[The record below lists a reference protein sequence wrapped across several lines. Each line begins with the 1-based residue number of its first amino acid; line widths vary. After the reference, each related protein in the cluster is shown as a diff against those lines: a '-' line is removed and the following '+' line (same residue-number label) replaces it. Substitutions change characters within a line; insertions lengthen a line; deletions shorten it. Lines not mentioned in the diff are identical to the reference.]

1 MSKLSETVDKALHE
15 AGLAYEFNPSSYTC
29 ETYRCMLELKEK
41 LAAWLS
47 EERAQAE
54 KDAAEKA
61 S

>member
-15 AGLAYEFNPSSYTC
+15 ARLAYEFNPSSYTF
-29 ETYRCMLELKEK
+29 EAFRCMLELKEK

-47 EERAQAE
+47 EVRAQAE
-54 KDAAEKA
+54 KDAAEKI